1 MKKMAFFWGTYL
13 SHFELFHVGQAR
25 LARYPIHFHFDEDFN
40 YRAEKYGEIHPQD
53 SFHPNLIIKIFV
65 FFLSK
70 HSNENEDQSVTSLSI
85 HHANSRF
92 LTIHQTNDVTVRD
105 VVGYNTYGHGFFIED
120 GVEQNNT
127 FDHNLGILVKPGI
140 ILPTDR
146 HHEACIEIGGQETF
160 YTDKDGKRTY
170 EKIQTDSCE
179 MLSGDFSS

>member
-1 MKKMAFFWGTYL
+1 MY
-13 SHFELFHVGQAR
+13 
-25 LARYPIHFHFDEDFN
+25 
-40 YRAEKYGEIHPQD
+40 
-53 SFHPNLIIKIFV
+53 

-70 HSNENEDQSVTSLSI
+70 HSNGNEHKSVTSLSI

-179 MLSGDFSS
+179 MLSGEFSS

>member
-1 MKKMAFFWGTYL
+1 M
-13 SHFELFHVGQAR
+13 GQAR
-25 LARYPIHFHFDEDFN
+25 LARYPIHFHFDKDFK
-40 YRAEKYGEIHPQD
+40 YRADKYGEILTQAG
-53 SFHPNLIIKIFV
+53 FHIFFW
-65 FFLSK
+65 FFTQ
-70 HSNENEDQSVTSLSI
+70 HSNENQYKSVDSLSI

-160 YTDKDGKRTY
+160 YSDNNGKRTY
-170 EKIQTDSCE
+170 EKLQTGSCE
-179 MLSGDFSS
+179 MLSGNFSN

>member
-1 MKKMAFFWGTYL
+1 MLDKQDWHDIQSIFTLTKISIIALINTEKYCLRPVFT
-13 SHFELFHVGQAR
+13 
-25 LARYPIHFHFDEDFN
+25 IFHFDLHQIQW
-40 YRAEKYGEIHPQD
+40 K
-53 SFHPNLIIKIFV
+53 V
-65 FFLSK
+65 FT
-70 HSNENEDQSVTSLSI
+70 ENQYKSVDSLSI

-160 YTDKDGKRTY
+160 YSDNNGKRTY
-170 EKIQTDSCE
+170 EKLQTGSCE
-179 MLSGDFSS
+179 MLSGNFSN